1 MAFDLDFR
9 SNVRWVELQ

>member
-9 SNVRWVELQ
+9 FENQI